1 MCWVKLHWGI
11 SMRFLLLCFSVLK
24 LVGLDRSD
32 YKLAKKPTFWLFSL
46 HACVNQP
53 HLGLNAWRL
62 MNKSVC
68 RIEHTHTH
76 AHTPVIPR
84 SVFALHYTVKLF
96 RNVNSPQWRAGYDT
110 EPFETL
116 FFCALH
122 SFFAR
127 QLWYGTPPPYGNKLH
142 ISDCRLVG
150 GQKSDQNQVLWTLCA
165 HFSHQYSW

>member
-1 MCWVKLHWGI
+1 
-11 SMRFLLLCFSVLK
+11 
-24 LVGLDRSD
+24 
-32 YKLAKKPTFWLFSL
+32 
-46 HACVNQP
+46 
-53 HLGLNAWRL
+53 

-68 RIEHTHTH
+68 RVEHTH

-116 FFCALH
+116 FFCALR

-127 QLWYGTPPPYGNKLH
+127 QLWHGTPSPYGNTLH
-142 ISDCRLVG
+142 ISDRRLVG
-150 GQKSDQNQVLWTLCA
+150 GQKSDQNQVLWTLRA
-165 HFSHQYSW
+165 HFSHQYLWKSILAVLHPCAVRMYISELVFFTCDIKKNHKGWHLILQKMRAHT